1 MKRKEKVMKR
11 KGFTLVELLVVI
23 AIIALLMGILM
34 PALAK
39 VRAIA
44 RRLVC
49 GTNLAAIG
57 KSILI
62 YANEQDE
69 EYPVAGGRW
78 AIWDPQ
84 GRIQNWLSPTE
95 TGAFGTPGRGNAAS
109 ITSSFYLLV
118 RYAEVTP
125 KQFVCK
131 GDGAKEFRLS
141 DYPAALNVGI
151 TELAEVWDFGPT
163 PGIHCSYSYHM
174 PYGEAGE
181 GFALNASSSPRSPLC
196 ADRNPYLDKNARAY
210 IWDNPTCPY
219 GSGWVIWDTTVST
232 AGVYKDPDPDAPGTE
247 KFGNAAAHLR
257 ETQNVLYND
266 FHVVAEPYPNIGMEQ
281 DNIWKHWPTTSI
293 PLPRVRQL
301 ESIAPLCPWAEPD
314 AGVGDSWPMSPEDA
328 YLVNERNE
336 Y

>member
-49 GTNLAAIG
+49 GTNLSAIG

-62 YANEQDE
+62 YSNEQDE

-78 AIWDPQ
+78 AIWDTD
-84 GRIQNWLSPTE
+84 GRIQNWLVPTE
-95 TGAFGTPGRGNAAS
+95 AGAFGSPGRGNAAT

-118 RYAEVTP
+118 RYAEVTT

-141 DYPAALNVGI
+141 DYSEALAAGVV
-151 TELAEVWDFGPT
+151 ELAEVWDFGPT

-174 PYGEAGE
+174 PYGEVGT
-181 GFALNASSSPRSPLC
+181 GYALNASSSPKSPLC

-210 IWDNPTCPY
+210 IWEKPTPY
-219 GSGWVIWDTTVST
+219 GSGWVIWDTVTVT
-232 AGVYKDPDPDAPGTE
+232 AGVYKDPDPLAPGTE

-266 FHVVAEPYPNIGMEQ
+266 FHVEAEPYPNIGIEQ

-293 PLPRVRQL
+293 PAPRVRQL
-301 ESIAPLCPWAEPD
+301 ESNPPS
-314 AGVGDSWPMSPEDA
+314 GVGVSGEVPMAYEDA
-328 YLVNERNE
+328 YLVNERNDMD
-336 Y
+336 